1 MVLLDIT
8 PVIFQK
14 NKGRHPIIWSLVL
27 GLNNIGSSFY
37 FMDEKA
43 DNGRVISKRMLKL
56 KKNSN
61 ALNVYKQLVKIGKK
75 QVRKILKD
83 FKNNKIKIL

>member
-1 MVLLDIT
+1 MVT
-8 PVIFQK
+8 SF
-14 NKGRHPIIWSLVL
+14 RTF
-27 GLNNIGSSFY
+27 NNIADLVFY

-75 QVRKILKD
+75 QVR
-83 FKNNKIKIL
+83 